1 MSSAYLQDRRSLM
14 RTLVL
19 WDIDGTLIRGG
30 RIAMLA
36 FNQALREVYEL
47 ADEPRR
53 IEYGG
58 KTDGQI
64 ALEVLALHDIAEE
77 RAVERLSHF
86 HDRYTGLLHSRI
98 DELREGLTILPGV
111 PAIFDAI
118 NETGAIQSVLTGNLR
133 MTAMLKLQAAG
144 LEEWLDL
151 DSGAYGSDQ
160 RDRDALVPI
169 ACAKAA
175 VRWGAI
181 AAVVV
186 VGDTPRDIA
195 CGKAG
200 GARTVAVATGNWSY
214 AELALHTPDR
224 VLADLSDIPAAVDA
238 ILDR

>member
-1 MSSAYLQDRRSLM
+1 M
-14 RTLVL
+14 
-19 WDIDGTLIRGG
+19 
-30 RIAMLA
+30 
-36 FNQALREVYEL
+36 
-47 ADEPRR
+47 
-53 IEYGG
+53 
-58 KTDGQI
+58 
-64 ALEVLALHDIAEE
+64 LALHEIAEE

-86 HDRYTGLLHSRI
+86 HDRYTGLLHGKF
-98 DELREGLTILPGV
+98 DELRAGLTILPGV

-160 RDRDALVPI
+160 RDRMLVPI
-169 ACAKAA
+169 ASAKAA
-175 VRWGAI
+175 ARWGAI